1 MKWLKTFESF
11 SYRIGDVFTDSNQKK
26 LCQNLYKIGKWLVDD
41 YGLKEVINELLSK
54 HKITDDSIDEYQDA
68 LKILKETGRF
78 DDIFIEDGIYK
89 HEKFKSTSLVYDI
102 NGEYHYVNKLN
113 TNRGDLSELLTKI
126 IFEKNLGYVSNYTED
141 DLKEFLIKHRNIIV
155 KYIEKE
161 FNIDDIKEF
170 TRNSKSNTEYGEKV
184 EKYVESI
191 LNKSGFTTVIQSK
204 GDGDFI
210 DMIFGIDLI
219 MDYKGR
225 IILCQ
230 VKPTV
235 KQSISASENNYYRR
249 IDYFISPVSGIGSD
263 IIIYNR
269 KGDSFIINKNGE
281 LVK

>member
-1 MKWLKTFESF
+1 MKWLKTFESY
-11 SYRIGDVFTDSNQKK
+11 SYRIGDVFTDYNQKK

>member
-1 MKWLKTFESF
+1 MKWLKTFESY
-11 SYRIGDVFTDSNQKK
+11 SYRIGDVFTDYNQKK

-78 DDIFIEDGIYK
+78 DDIFIEDGKYR

-126 IFEKNLGYVSNYTED
+126 IFEKKLGYVSNYTED

-155 KYIEKE
+155 DYINEK

-191 LNKSGFTTVIQSK
+191 LNKSGFKTVVESK
-204 GDGDFI
+204 GNGDFI

-281 LVK
+281 IVK

>member
-1 MKWLKTFESF
+1 MKWLKTFESY
-11 SYRIGDVFTDSNQKK
+11 SYRIGDVFTDYNQKK

-78 DDIFIEDGIYK
+78 DDIFIEDGKYR

-126 IFEKNLGYVSNYTED
+126 IFEKKLGYVSNYTED

-155 KYIEKE
+155 DYINEKL
-161 FNIDDIKEF
+161 NIDDIKEF

-191 LNKSGFTTVIQSK
+191 LNKRGFTTVIQSK

>member
-1 MKWLKTFESF
+1 MKWLKTFESY
-11 SYRIGDVFTDSNQKK
+11 SYRIGDVFTDYNQKK

-281 LVK
+281 IVK

>member
-1 MKWLKTFESF
+1 MKWLKTFESY
-11 SYRIGDVFTDSNQKK
+11 SYRIGDVFTDYNQKK

-78 DDIFIEDGIYK
+78 DDIFIEDGKYR

-126 IFEKNLGYVSNYTED
+126 IFEKKLGYVSNYTED

-155 KYIEKE
+155 DYINEK

-191 LNKSGFTTVIQSK
+191 LNKRGFTTVIQSK

-281 LVK
+281 IVK

>member
-1 MKWLKTFESF
+1 MKWLKTFESY
-11 SYRIGDVFTDSNQKK
+11 SYRIGDVFTDYNQKK

-78 DDIFIEDGIYK
+78 DDIFIEDGIYR

-281 LVK
+281 IVK

>member
-1 MKWLKTFESF
+1 MKWLKTFESY
-11 SYRIGDVFTDSNQKK
+11 SYRIGDVFTDYNQKK

-126 IFEKNLGYVSNYTED
+126 IFEKKLGYVSNYTED

>member
-1 MKWLKTFESF
+1 MKWLKTFESY
-11 SYRIGDVFTDSNQKK
+11 SYRIGDVFTDYNQKK

-78 DDIFIEDGIYK
+78 DDIFIEDGKYR

-281 LVK
+281 IVK

>member
-1 MKWLKTFESF
+1 MKWLKTFESY
-11 SYRIGDVFTDSNQKK
+11 SYRIGDVFTDYNQKK

-78 DDIFIEDGIYK
+78 DDIFIEDGKYR

-126 IFEKNLGYVSNYTED
+126 IFEKKLGYVSNYTED

-155 KYIEKE
+155 DYINEK

-281 LVK
+281 IVK